1 MDDTPGVAAI
11 AGLIGDRT
19 RATILM
25 GLMEGRSVTASE
37 LARAASVTKQTA
49 SAHLSKLVDARLVA
63 VANAGRHRYFRI
75 ADHHVAGVI
84 ESLVGLAHRLG
95 ATPIET
101 GPSDPAMRKARV
113 CYDHLA
119 GDLGVLVFDSLSQ
132 QGYLRTGGAA
142 PALTDKGERFCGD
155 MGIDMAALEDGRR
168 PVCLAC
174 LDWSVRRHHLAGAL
188 GAAILN
194 RIYALGWARRQRGS
208 RVVSFSAPGEQSL
221 RARFTYRPS

>member
-25 GLMEGRSVTASE
+25 GLMAGRSVTASE
-37 LARAASVTKQTA
+37 LARAASVT
-49 SAHLSKLVDARLVA
+49 
-63 VANAGRHRYFRI
+63 
-75 ADHHVAGVI
+75 
-84 ESLVGLAHRLG
+84 GLAHRLG
-95 ATPIET
+95 ATRITT

-132 QGYLRTGGAA
+132 QGCLRTTGAT

-155 MGIDMAALEDGRR
+155 LGIDVAALEEGRR
-168 PVCLAC
+168 PVCLTC

-188 GAAILN
+188 GAAILS
-194 RIYALGWARRQRGS
+194 RIYALGWARRQRES
-208 RVVSFSAPGEQSL
+208 RVVSFSAVGEQSL
-221 RARFTYRPS
+221 RARFSYRPS